1 MIPRGAK
8 GQGLTPDS
16 KPHRRPDRDL
26 PRSSRPRQRA
36 RPAGQRR
43 AAEAR
48 LPRGSPRCPRPSVPG
63 GAEEPPTGAPSPPVP
78 PSPPPRPYRR
88 GFRSCTPSMAPRG
101 RPLPHRLPPASM
113 AAPPPLP
120 LRRRKAPGL
129 SPAPAPSLR
138 ALLPL
143 HGPGFTPGMAAGGSS
158 ASALRRA
165 GNEEFRR
172 GQYGPAAQLYG
183 RALALLED
191 AGEEG
196 TGPGRGPGGD
206 RGVRGRSLSLS
217 PSGVPRRGG
226 RRRGEERAARQPR
239 RLPPQ
244 GGRLPPL
251 RRRLLRVSHEG
262 AGGRHLGGLHPR
274 RVSPRGASPQG
285 VFARGAGPP
294 PVLQQQSSA
303 RWKQPPLVN
312 VGGLHRFGTT
322 PGQKKHRSPLI
333 DGVRFS
339 GVAPTAAFLGIP
351 FFCLV
356 PVSPFI

>member
-1 MIPRGAK
+1 
-8 GQGLTPDS
+8 
-16 KPHRRPDRDL
+16 
-26 PRSSRPRQRA
+26 
-36 RPAGQRR
+36 
-43 AAEAR
+43 
-48 LPRGSPRCPRPSVPG
+48 
-63 GAEEPPTGAPSPPVP
+63 
-78 PSPPPRPYRR
+78 
-88 GFRSCTPSMAPRG
+88 
-101 RPLPHRLPPASM
+101 
-113 AAPPPLP
+113 
-120 LRRRKAPGL
+120 
-129 SPAPAPSLR
+129 
-138 ALLPL
+138 
-143 HGPGFTPGMAAGGSS
+143 MAAGGSS

-251 RRRLLRVSHEG
+251 RHRLLRVSHEG

-274 RVSPRGASPQG
+274 RVSPRGTSLRGGSPQG

-294 PVLQQQSSA
+294 PCCSSRA
-303 RWKQPPLVN
+303 APA
-312 VGGLHRFGTT
+312 GS
-322 PGQKKHRSPLI
+322 SPLW
-333 DGVRFS
+333 
-339 GVAPTAAFLGIP
+339 
-351 FFCLV
+351 
-356 PVSPFI
+356 